1 MVPLKLTLRNFLSYG
16 DTAATLDFRD
26 FDIACLSGK
35 NGHGKSALIDAL
47 TWALWGKCRV
57 KIKDE
62 VINRGASEARVE
74 FEFESENNIYRI
86 VRSIE
91 RKKGGSS
98 TSINLN
104 IFDGESGAFKPLDEG
119 AKTQNTIE
127 KILKMDYSS
136 FICSSF
142 ILQGMADEF
151 TKRTPSERKEILSK
165 ILELDEYELI
175 TKKAREQSQ
184 SSNMQLN
191 ALENEEK
198 QLEDEISGKELF
210 KEKLKQARDEESKL
224 SAQMA
229 EFEVVQGNLIARN
242 ESIKAKLEN
251 LDKLII
257 ENKESNQKRLKLES
271 ELNQLISLIQK
282 DKTIVSREKEIL
294 KGYKAY
300 EDVLKQE
307 EILSE
312 KQLTKS
318 KLETDLES
326 AQNLINSEK
335 AKIAG
340 KVNSLKAKGEEI
352 EKILR
357 AAIETT
363 SREKEITSGFKKF
376 TQLGSLEKEL
386 EQKRQSIQK
395 INSTES
401 EIKNKIEQRKFQLE
415 TKTRELKTQSND
427 LSAKSKAAG
436 KLIEEIGI
444 LKLEVEKQNETQS
457 KLDGIN
463 EKLNKMRE
471 DKSTQISGKAELE
484 KRKEE
489 ELKKLSVISSET
501 KDPHCPLCE
510 SPLEDEAR
518 QALTEKLN
526 NLISDMDSQLAQTKK
541 HINKLQLEE
550 RALSYEVEKAQ
561 SEIKKLIT
569 LNKELG
575 VKEQNL
581 KEVKHY
587 SKELEAT
594 KTELGILAEKIKNRG
609 YLDEFK
615 KELDRISQKKL
626 ELGYD
631 AKNHTEV
638 KKELEQFRGFVTE
651 NEILKNNKI
660 KKSQYEKELKN
671 IETELKPAA
680 EKLDQESFS
689 MEHRKKV
696 LSIKSALKKLSYDE
710 DKHKELRAEAKKL
723 EPYSADKENLDKAK
737 LGLSIR
743 AKEEKKASLELTNE
757 KKKSKTIQKELSEL
771 QGINAESKETKQK
784 LESAT
789 NRITILKK
797 SKDEIVAEITRSEN
811 HLERIEKLLN
821 KKKTVKKSIKN
832 INRDLVIFKEL
843 VKAFGKNGLQAL
855 IIENAI
861 PEIEIEANKILS
873 RLTEGSMALSLE
885 MVKPTQKGGEKE
897 TLEIYIGDSSG
908 TRSYETFSGGEAFR
922 IDFALRV
929 AISKFIANRSGA
941 QLRTL
946 VVDEGFGTQDKDGL
960 DQFVQ
965 VINTIKDD
973 FDKILAITHVDE
985 LKERF
990 PVRIEVTK
998 EPGAGSS
1005 FEVIYS

>member
-16 DTAATLDFRD
+16 DDTATLDFRD

-62 VINRGASEARVE
+62 VIKRGASEARVE

-104 IFDGESGAFKPLDEG
+104 ILDGASGVFKPLDEG

-127 KILKMDYSS
+127 KILKMDYNS

-184 SSNMQLN
+184 SSNIELN
-191 ALENEEK
+191 TLENEEK
-198 QLEDEISGKELF
+198 QLEDEIAGKELF
-210 KEKLKQARDEESKL
+210 EEKLKQARVEENKL
-224 SAQMA
+224 SAQIT
-229 EFEVVQGNLIARN
+229 EFEVVQGDLIAQN

-251 LDKLII
+251 LDKLM
-257 ENKESNQKRLKLES
+257 SDNQECAEKYRRLGLEL
-271 ELNQLISLIQK
+271 EQLRDLIQE
-282 DKTIVSREKEIL
+282 DKKIVSREKEIL
-294 KGYKAY
+294 KGFKEY
-300 EDVLKQE
+300 ENVLVKE
-307 EILSE
+307 KTLSK

-326 AQNLINSEK
+326 TQNLINSEE
-335 AKIAG
+335 ATIRSAL
-340 KVNSLKAKGEEI
+340 NSLEAKREEI
-352 EKILR
+352 EKILKT
-357 AAIETT
+357 ALETT
-363 SREKEITSGFKKF
+363 SREKEITAGFKKF
-376 TQLGSLEKEL
+376 TQLQSLEKEL
-386 EQKRQSIQK
+386 EKKSQSSQKL
-395 INSTES
+395 NSKES
-401 EIKNKIEQRKFQLE
+401 EIRNKIEQKRIELE
-415 TKTRELKTQSND
+415 ASARELKLKSRE
-427 LSAKSKAAG
+427 LGAKSEKINR
-436 KLIEEIGI
+436 LSQEIGN
-444 LKLEVEKQNETQS
+444 LKLDLEKQKETQS
-457 KLDGIN
+457 KLDRAN
-463 EKLNKMRE
+463 DNLNKLRE
-471 DKSTQISGKAELE
+471 DKSAQISGKAELE

-489 ELKKLSVISSET
+489 EIKKLSVISSET

-510 SPLEDEAR
+510 SPLAQEAKR
-518 QALTEKLN
+518 ALIEKLEGV
-526 NLISDMDSQLAQTKK
+526 ISDLDNQLIHTKK
-541 HINKLQLEE
+541 YINKLQLEE
-550 RALSYEVEKAQ
+550 KSLSL
-561 SEIKKLIT
+561 EIKETQFETKRIVA

-575 VKEQNL
+575 EKEQNL
-581 KEVKHY
+581 KEAKRY

-594 KTELGILAEKIKNRG
+594 NAQLEILTKKIKDREYNQ
-609 YLDEFK
+609 EFSK
-615 KELDRISQKKL
+615 TLNELNQKKS

-631 AKNHTEV
+631 ADSHMEV
-638 KKELEQFRGFVTE
+638 KKELEKFRGYVTE
-651 NEILKNNKI
+651 NEILKNDKI
-660 KKSQYEKELKN
+660 KKSRYEKEIKE
-671 IETELKPAA
+671 IQT
-680 EKLDQESFS
+680 KLLPLMKKLEQGEFSQEN
-689 MEHRKKV
+689 RKKA
-696 LSIKSALKKLSYDE
+696 LNIKTALKELSYDE
-710 DKHKELRAEAKKL
+710 DKHRELRDEAKKL
-723 EPYSADKENLDKAK
+723 ELYSGDKENLDKAK

-743 AKEEKKASLELTNE
+743 EKEEKKITLELTDE
-757 KKKSKTIQKELSEL
+757 KKKSEAIQKELTKLEE
-771 QGINAESKETKQK
+771 INSRSKETKQK

-789 NRITILKK
+789 DRITILKK
-797 SKDEIVAEITRSEN
+797 NKNEILTEITRSEN

-821 KKKTVKKSIKN
+821 KKKLVGESIKN

-998 EPGAGSS
+998 EPGVGSS